1 MAKLYPEEFYNS
13 ADWFVDRHVRE
24 GRGDNI
30 CAYTDRGNYTYRDI
44 QKMANKMANMF
55 QKLDIRMGDRIIMIV
70 LDTPWFYSTFWGAV
84 KMGAVPVP
92 SNTMLTSDDYEYYLN
107 DSQARTLVVSSRL
120 LPVIEGIEEL
130 RFLRD
135 VIVVDDEGAF
145 QPPYKQIYAS
155 ASDEFQT
162 AFTTKDDVAFWLYT
176 SGTTGGPK
184 GAVHSQSDMQY
195 SADHYGKEIIQITEK
210 DICYS
215 AARLF
220 FAYGIGNAMFFP
232 MSVGAATVLNPD
244 PPAPAHAFRLI
255 SSYKA
260 TLFFGVPTLFGQ
272 MLEYKLKQDK
282 ESGATADP
290 KAPHELSTL
299 RACPSAGEAL
309 PPDLYYKFKD
319 RFGVEILDGPGSTEM
334 LHIYVSNRIGDVRPG
349 SSGKPVPG
357 YDVKVV
363 DDDGSELPVG
373 EIGTLWAKGASSLR
387 YYWRK
392 REKTAGTVRGEW
404 INTGDKYYKDAD
416 GYFWP
421 SGRADDMLKVGGIW
435 VSPLEVENCLREHA
449 SVMECAVIGAE
460 DDKNLVKPKA
470 FVVLKQGFAP
480 SPELEKE
487 LKTWVLDRLAKF
499 KYPRWIVFMD
509 ELPKTATGKI
519 QRFKLR

>member
-24 GRGDNI
+24 GRGDNV
-30 CAYTDRGNYTYRDI
+30 CAYTDKGNYTYRDI
-44 QKMANKMANMF
+44 QKMTNKMANMF
-55 QKLDIRMGDRIIMIV
+55 KNLDIRMGDRIIMIV

-92 SNTMLTSDDYEYYLN
+92 SSTMLTANDYEYYLN

-120 LPVIEGIEEL
+120 LPVVNEIEEL
-130 RFLRD
+130 RFLKD
-135 VIVVDDEGAF
+135 VIVVDDDGVF
-145 QPPYKQIYAS
+145 STPYKQMYS
-155 ASDEFQT
+155 AAKEEFET
-162 AFTTKDDVAFWLYT
+162 VFTSADDVAFWLYT

-195 SADHYGKEIIQITEK
+195 SAEHYGQDILKITEK

-220 FAYGIGNAMFFP
+220 FAYGLGNAMFFP
-232 MSVGAATVLNPD
+232 MSVGAAAVLNPD
-244 PPAPAHAFRLI
+244 PPAPAHVFRLV
-255 SSYKA
+255 SQYKA

-272 MLEYKLKQDK
+272 MLIAQEKLDK
-282 ESGATADP
+282 ENPG
-290 KAPHELSTL
+290 APHALQTL

-309 PPDLYYKFKD
+309 PPDLYHKFVE
-319 RFGVEILDGPGSTEM
+319 RYGVEILDGPGSTEM
-334 LHIYVSNRIGDVRPG
+334 LHIYLSNRIGAIKPG
-349 SSGKPVPG
+349 SSGQPVAG
-357 YDVKVV
+357 YEEKIM
-363 DDDGSELPVG
+363 DDEGLNELPVG
-373 EIGTLWAKGASSLR
+373 EVGNLWIRGRSSLR

-392 REKTAGTVRGEW
+392 RDKTASTVIGEW
-404 INTGDKYYKDAD
+404 INSGDKYYKDAD
-416 GYFWP
+416 GFFFP

-449 SVMECAVIGAE
+449 SVMECAVVGAM
-460 DDKNLVKPKA
+460 DDENLVKPKA
-470 FVVLKQGFAP
+470 FVVLNQGFAP

-499 KYPRWIVFMD
+499 KYPRWVVFID
-509 ELPKTATGKI
+509 SLPKTATGKI

>member
-1 MAKLYPEEFYNS
+1 MATLYPEEFYNS

-24 GRGDNI
+24 GRGENI
-30 CAYTDRGNYTYRDI
+30 CAYTDKGNYTYRDI
-44 QKMANKMANMF
+44 QKMSNKMANMF
-55 QKLDIRMGDRIIMIV
+55 KGMDIRMGDRIIMIV

-84 KMGAVPVP
+84 KMGGVPVP
-92 SNTMLTSDDYEYYLN
+92 SSTMLTAKDYEYYLN

-120 LPVIEGIEEL
+120 LPVINEIEEL
-130 RFLRD
+130 RFLQD
-135 VIVVDDEGAF
+135 IVVVDDDGVFSA
-145 QPPYKQIYAS
+145 PYKQMYDA
-155 ASDEFQT
+155 APEEFQT
-162 AFTTKDDVAFWLYT
+162 VFTTADDVAFWLYT

-195 SADHYGKEIIQITEK
+195 SAEHYGQDILKITEK

-220 FAYGIGNAMFFP
+220 FAYGLGNAMFFP

-244 PPAPAHAFRLI
+244 PPAPAHVFRLI
-255 SSYKA
+255 SQYKA
-260 TLFFGVPTLFGQ
+260 TFFFGVPTLFGQ
-272 MLEYKLKQDK
+272 MLIAQEKLDK
-282 ESGATADP
+282 ENPG
-290 KAPHELSTL
+290 APHALGTL

-309 PPDLYYKFKD
+309 PPDLYAKFKA
-319 RFGVEILDGPGSTEM
+319 RYGVEILDGPGSTEM
-334 LHIYVSNRIGDVRPG
+334 LHIYLSNRIGAIKPG
-349 SSGKPVPG
+349 SSGQPVAG
-357 YDVKVV
+357 YEEKIM
-363 DDDGSELPVG
+363 DDEGKELPDGEVG
-373 EIGTLWAKGASSLR
+373 NLWIRGRSSLR

-392 REKTAGTVRGEW
+392 RDKTAATVIGDW
-404 INTGDKYYKDAD
+404 INSGDKYYKDAD
-416 GYFWP
+416 GFFFP

-449 SVMECAVIGAE
+449 AVMECAVVGANDE
-460 DDKNLVKPKA
+460 ENLVKPKA

-480 SPELEKE
+480 SQELEKE

-499 KYPRWIVFMD
+499 KYPRWVVFID